1 METDDKKPKDSRKL
15 ADQIKDALVGI
26 TDDELGSDEA
36 MEIFNEL
43 SKNDAFEQEIEQ
55 ILACLNEQ
63 TMDLTKLQTQIILL
77 IKKYLGKIAHKKLGK
92 LGVKIDENLVSKN
105 VAEVS
110 SYLMQQHSQLV
121 KEANRGLIK
130 SKDKLQGISNQSR
143 LEAKRLVKNFAL
155 YQVYKF
161 MNPKRIAGETKE
173 ENFAYNMIRGGIDL
187 AKKYEGG
194 SKSDLK
200 SYSPE
205 FIKKLDKAHQN
216 FKGSGRTIY

>member
-1 METDDKKPKDSRKL
+1 METDNKKPRDSRKL

-26 TDDELGSDEA
+26 TNNELGSDEA

-77 IKKYLGKIAHKKLGK
+77 IKKYLGKITHKKLGK

-155 YQVYKF
+155 YQV
-161 MNPKRIAGETKE
+161 
-173 ENFAYNMIRGGIDL
+173 
-187 AKKYEGG
+187 
-194 SKSDLK
+194 
-200 SYSPE
+200 
-205 FIKKLDKAHQN
+205 
-216 FKGSGRTIY
+216 

>member
-1 METDDKKPKDSRKL
+1 METDDKKPRDSRKL

-26 TDDELGSDEA
+26 TDNELGSDEA

-173 ENFAYNMIRGGIDL
+173 ENFAYNMIRGGVYL

-194 SKSDLK
+194 SKNDLK